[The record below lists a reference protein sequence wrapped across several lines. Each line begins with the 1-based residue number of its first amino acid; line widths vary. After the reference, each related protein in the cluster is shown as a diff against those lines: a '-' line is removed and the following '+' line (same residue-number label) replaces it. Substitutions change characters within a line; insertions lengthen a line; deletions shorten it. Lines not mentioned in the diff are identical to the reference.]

1 MLSRNRHRVTCEKG
15 CKNGYKSSLK
25 KHYRPIDELMIL
37 TGMILTEMAALRKE
51 DFEGE
56 DINLNK
62 SYVGEEL

>member
-1 MLSRNRHRVTCEKG
+1 
-15 CKNGYKSSLK
+15 
-25 KHYRPIDELMIL
+25 MIL